1 MKSTLVGGQTPNIGT
16 LRNFAYFSL
25 TTGKTA
31 PRLIEDLAFY
41 DPRHKARNG
50 YNVLTD
56 IPQWEDGQFKVD
68 PAQGK
73 GSCRH
78 KWALDEDHSQ
88 LLDEGKLPTPQ
99 ATFNVVAHCS
109 VCRSHLAVILDFL
122 VLGDDDNFLPC
133 PNVDAP
139 LHHFVHEPKNSQ
151 NLPILQPGAI
161 PTTRY
166 DKQVFRCSSG
176 TCLARLSVTFR
187 PARLT
192 AAWIHELTNKD
203 VLKARADQ
211 AIQTDPTRFEGHAP
225 PSAVE
230 VLTNLRTYIHNGMQS
245 KEQRKILGANK
256 KWRLCFSDSC
266 TDLLKYLGFRRDVG
280 NSKIRKYK
288 EANID
293 SG

>member
-1 MKSTLVGGQTPNIGT
+1 MKPTLMGGQTPSTDILT
-16 LRNFAYFSL
+16 AFAYSSL

-56 IPQWEDGQFKVD
+56 IPQWEDGEFKVD
-68 PAQGK
+68 PGQGK

-78 KWALDEDHSQ
+78 EWTLDEDHSQ
-88 LLDEGKLPTPQ
+88 LLEQGKLPTLE
-99 ATFNVVAHCS
+99 ATFSVVTHCS
-109 VCRSHLAVILDFL
+109 VCRSHLAVILDFHA
-122 VLGDDDNFLPC
+122 LGDDDNFLPC

-139 LHHFVHEPKNSQ
+139 LHHFVHEPRNSQ
-151 NLPILQPGAI
+151 NLPILQPGAVPAI
-161 PTTRY
+161 WN
-166 DKQVFRCSSG
+166 DKQSFRCSAGNCS
-176 TCLARLSVTFR
+176 ARLSVTFR

-203 VLKARADQ
+203 VLKVRADQ
-211 AIQTDPTRFEGHAP
+211 AIQSDPTRFEGHAP

-230 VLTNLRTYIHNGMQS
+230 VLANLRTYIQNGMQS

-266 TDLLKYLGFRRDVG
+266 TDLLRYLDFRRDVG
-280 NSKIRKYK
+280 YSETR
-288 EANID
+288 NI
-293 SG
+293 